1 MHPENLQLMSYFQ
14 ISLLLYKLNGYFIIF
29 VMNKKYFAYV
39 TGDGDQGRACVYTK
53 YAAAYFNF

>member
-39 TGDGDQGRACVYTK
+39 TGDGDSSVTK
-53 YAAAYFNF
+53 TLYQ